1 MKVYLY
7 LNNFFIVLY
16 IMYIV
21 HVYTCSFFNFAY
33 WNFCIVIYLVVINYT
48 YLLKIYLMVVID
60 PVNHIYRRPS
70 WYCLFC

>member
-1 MKVYLY
+1 MKVYPY

-33 WNFCIVIYLVVINYT
+33 
-48 YLLKIYLMVVID
+48 
-60 PVNHIYRRPS
+60 
-70 WYCLFC
+70 

>member
-1 MKVYLY
+1 MKVYPY

-48 YLLKIYLMVVID
+48 YLLKII
-60 PVNHIYRRPS
+60 
-70 WYCLFC
+70 